1 MSNYS
6 SIAASVPYAGLM
18 SSIASSM
25 NVQMAEEVS
34 PSLRSEAMLA
44 IEDMAPVQ
52 AELAER
58 LTTQLTLTPPV
69 ATQVFQFI
77 AADLPEM
84 PMTSQV
90 AAVMFKSFKL
100 NNGEELKAANLT
112 PAIDVDPKDWYA
124 PIVVE
129 VQMIGVMQGS
139 PVTGLFEPERLM
151 NQAEFAKTLANAV
164 AKVEA
169 AQHAAAPVSGA
180 FDRWPTWATKAVAVL
195 KSHDVPTSFF
205 RADPAESITRL
216 QLAQG
221 IATVLFPEEKV
232 NIAAAKNF
240 KDINAIPMALRETVR
255 TVSALG
261 IMTGDGE
268 TKLFDPYRYANRA
281 EVAKVFATAM
291 RIKAQQMSAEA
302 MSR

>member
-1 MSNYS
+1 
-6 SIAASVPYAGLM
+6 M

-25 NVQMAEEVS
+25 NVQMAQEVS
-34 PSLRSEAMLA
+34 PALRSEAMIA
-44 IEDMAPVQ
+44 IPDMAPTQ
-52 AELAER
+52 AALAER
-58 LTTQLTLTPPV
+58 LTTQLTLTPQV

-77 AADLPEM
+77 ATDLPTM
-84 PMTSQV
+84 PMTSQI
-90 AAVMFKSFKL
+90 ASVMFKSFKL
-100 NNGEELKAANLT
+100 NNGKELKAANLT

-124 PIVVE
+124 PVIVE
-129 VQMIGVMQGS
+129 VQMLGIMQGS

-164 AKVEA
+164 SKVETA
-169 AQHAAAPVSGA
+169 PHAAAPVSGA

-195 KSHDVPTSFF
+195 KSYDVPTTFF

-221 IATVLFPEEKV
+221 IATVLFADDDV
-232 NIAAAKNF
+232 NTASAKYF
-240 KDINAIPMALRETVR
+240 KDINAIPIPLRETVR

-261 IMTGDGE
+261 IMTGDGA
-268 TKLFDPYRYANRA
+268 TGTFDPYRFANRA
-281 EVAKVFATAM
+281 EVAKVFATAL

>member
-1 MSNYS
+1 
-6 SIAASVPYAGLM
+6 
-18 SSIASSM
+18 M
-25 NVQMAEEVS
+25 NVQMAQEVS

-44 IEDMAPVQ
+44 IEDLAPVQ
-52 AELAER
+52 AVLAKR
-58 LTTQLTLTPPV
+58 LTTQLTLTPQV

-77 AADLPEM
+77 AADLPQM
-84 PMTSQV
+84 NMTNQI

-124 PIVVE
+124 PVVVE
-129 VQMIGVMQGS
+129 VQMIGIMQGS

-164 AKVEA
+164 AKVNETA
-169 AQHAAAPVSGA
+169 PHAAAPVSGA
-180 FDRWPTWATKAVAVL
+180 FDRYPAWATKAVAVL
-195 KSHDVPTSFF
+195 KSYNIPTTFF

-221 IATVLFPEEKV
+221 IVTTLFADENVNTAT
-232 NIAAAKNF
+232 AKYF
-240 KDINAIPMALRETVR
+240 KDMNAIPIPLRETVR

-268 TKLFDPYRYANRA
+268 TGSFDPYRFANRA
-281 EVAKVFATAM
+281 EVAKVFATAL
-291 RIKAQQMSAEA
+291 RVKAQQMSAEA
-302 MSR
+302 Q